1 MAEQTEEKKTW
12 KQTLGSFLTSKGA
25 AIGAALVALGG
36 VLQGAT
42 SWVDGVVSIIKSF
55 FGA

>member
-36 VLQGAT
+36 VLEDAT
-42 SWVDGVVSIIKSF
+42 SWVDVIVSIIKGF

>member
-12 KQTLGSFLTSKGA
+12 KQTLGSFLTNKGA

-36 VLQGAT
+36 VLEDAT
-42 SWVDGVVSIIKSF
+42 SWVDVIVSIIKGF

>member
-12 KQTLGSFLTSKGA
+12 KQALGSFLTSKGA
-25 AIGAALVALGG
+25 AIGAALVVLGS
-36 VLQGAT
+36 VLEGAT
-42 SWVDGVVSIIKSF
+42 SWVDGIVSIIKGF